1 MIRSC
6 SLFACATVLAAGTV
20 VSAADNAVRSND
32 LSVAAPQ
39 TAAVSGS
46 ARQFSSNWNFDA
58 ATLGLGGG
66 CDCTWFNG
74 AFDGRD
80 GQLSHLGGA
89 AQFGAKAADDFYL
102 CPGYVYDLSS
112 ITVTLLTNSI
122 EQLTKSRLELYADCD
137 GSPDIRPGGLLFTFN
152 VSNVS
157 PTGQTVPGPD
167 GSAPLRVVN
176 VTFSPSQE
184 TATIGSGPNA
194 PKNPARDIVL
204 KGGTY
209 WISAYGLTD
218 NQCATM
224 NMCDVTYWG
233 TTGNGVIKGS
243 VARKIDGQPTPV
255 LGQYSFTGP
264 WSSVEQC
271 CVGCTDLAFTVC
283 ARACKVLIDN
293 GIGDR
298 TSTPAGAISQYAAFT
313 SFDSRAADDFVAP
326 PCDPLTICYI
336 EGCIYTN
343 CIGFRGAFEIYGNNC
358 KVPSYALAGTTG
370 SASTLASGE
379 ATKIVDLGYNVI
391 IDGRN
396 LRAYR
401 LEFHDLAITLAGGAQ
416 YWLSIGVR
424 HTFSINERAYFCYN
438 ADCTRTCLIRFNPG
452 QSLVRPTFA
461 NPTPSWASVGR
472 DFSFLIAAAN
482 RPSTGPGVDGSNA
495 GCRADFDQDGT
506 ANVADIFSFL
516 STWFVGCP

>member
-1 MIRSC
+1 MIRTC
-6 SLFACATVLAAGTV
+6 SLFACATVLAAGSV
-20 VSAADNAVRSND
+20 VSAKPATEQ
-32 LSVAAPQ
+32 VAGDTKAP
-39 TAAVSGS
+39 VVGS
-46 ARQFSSNWNFDA
+46 ARQFSSNWNFNA
-58 ATLGLGGG
+58 STLGLGGG

-80 GQLSHLGGA
+80 GQVSHLGGA
-89 AQFGAKAADDFYL
+89 VQFGAKAADDFYL
-102 CPGYVYDLSS
+102 CPGYVYDLDS

-122 EQLTKSRLELYADCD
+122 AQLTKSKLELYADCD
-137 GSPDIRPGGLLFTFN
+137 GSPDIRVGGLLYTFN
-152 VSNVS
+152 VSNVAE
-157 PTGQTVPGPD
+157 TGATVPSTD

-176 VTFSPSQE
+176 VTFRPSQE
-184 TATIGSGPNA
+184 AATIGSGPNA

-233 TTGNGVIKGS
+233 TAGNGVIKGS

-255 LGQYSFTGP
+255 LGQYSFSGP

-298 TSTPAGAISQYAAFT
+298 VSTPAGAISQYAAFT

-326 PCDPLTICYI
+326 PCETLNICYI

-343 CIGFRGAFEIYGNNC
+343 CVGFRGAFEIYGNNC

-370 SASTLASGE
+370 SATTLASGE
-379 ATKIVDLGYNVI
+379 ATKIVDLGYNVT
-391 IDGRN
+391 IDGRS

-401 LEFHDLAITLAGGAQ
+401 LEFHDLSINLPGGAQ
-416 YWLSIGVR
+416 YWLSVGVR

-452 QSLVRPTFA
+452 QSLVRPTVS

-472 DFSFLIAAAN
+472 DFSFLIAASN
-482 RPSTGPGVDGSNA
+482 QPSTVGGSSGSNA
-495 GCRADFDQDGT
+495 GCRADFNLDGT
-506 ANVADIFSFL
+506 ANVEDIFSFL